1 MWTAFF
7 YSIRRI
13 GMESPSGCMESVA
26 KRRHGIA
33 RQRAFA
39 FGLITYNTLC
49 WFHTADKLRIPST
62 ALPWL
67 YIESYVEVL
76 DFGGLFWFFRQKFK
90 KLFCDNSLRTIW
102 TWTLDNIEKAALNKK
117 WGSSVLDMEVRE
129 MLWYHI
135 SLDRYAFAGIRRLFP

>member
-1 MWTAFF
+1 MDCFFLFPNKGGFEHKWHRINRSLFATQTTVNLPLGVTVIRSFRWEYTKAVLSSHGNIPQCGMHEYGFKFSLKNHKAELMWTAFF

-26 KRRHGIA
+26 RRRHGIA

-62 ALPWL
+62 PIGVI
-67 YIESYVEVL
+67 Y
-76 DFGGLFWFFRQKFK
+76 
-90 KLFCDNSLRTIW
+90 
-102 TWTLDNIEKAALNKK
+102 
-117 WGSSVLDMEVRE
+117 
-129 MLWYHI
+129 
-135 SLDRYAFAGIRRLFP
+135 